1 MKSIRYYL
9 GIDGGGTK
17 TELALAD
24 EQGNAVRSLFVAG
37 CNPMDIGIDRTKQIL
52 KSAIY
57 EICGDIPL
65 SSVNVFAGIAGGSSG
80 SMKEQIAQ
88 FLKELG
94 FHAVG
99 NDSDSL
105 NIIAAGL
112 GQKDGVAVIM
122 GTGICAF
129 AQSNGSLNRV
139 AGWGYF
145 FDNGGSAY
153 NIGRDTINAY
163 YCALDGSGSPTIL
176 TEKINAWMEENII
189 SDLKKAETK
198 SDLESTPTHQLLLGR
213 LYAGG
218 KKLIASFAPMTFEA
232 AHEGDEVAQAIVQR
246 NMAEAAHVIETAGK
260 KLGDTQ
266 YPTPVVI
273 AGGLTKQSMLLEYV
287 SRELEN
293 PELYRLKTLDC
304 APVIGAVNLACAL
317 DEKQTSGADIK

>member
-1 MKSIRYYL
+1 MKLHEQKYL

-24 EQGNAVRSLFVAG
+24 AQGNIIKSLIVEG
-37 CNPMDIGIDRTKQIL
+37 CNPMDVGIERTKQIL

-80 SMKEQIAQ
+80 SMKAQ
-88 FLKELG
+88 LFGFFKELG
-94 FHAVG
+94 IRIVG

-112 GQKDGVAVIM
+112 GSKNGIAIIM

-129 AQSNGSLNRV
+129 AQSNGSLSRV

-145 FDNGGSAY
+145 FDNGGSAF
-153 NIGRDTINAY
+153 NIGRDALNAY
-163 YCALDGSGSPTIL
+163 YCALDGSGAPTIL
-176 TEKINAWMEENII
+176 TEKINAWMEEHII
-189 SDLKKAETK
+189 PEIEK
-198 SDLESTPTHQLLLGR
+198 SDSGNGLDSTPMHQLLLGQ

-218 KKLIASFAPMTFEA
+218 KRMISGFAPMVFEA
-232 AHEGDEVAQAIVQR
+232 AHEKDVVAQAIVQR
-246 NMAEAAHVIETAGK
+246 NMAEAAHVIETAGE

-266 YPTPVVI
+266 YPISVVI
-273 AGGLTKQSMLLEYV
+273 AGGLTKQGRLLEYIYQ
-287 SRELEN
+287 EFKN
-293 PELYRLKTLDC
+293 PELYQLKTLDY
-304 APVIGAVNLACAL
+304 APVIGAVNLARAL
-317 DEKQTSGADIK
+317 DEEGR